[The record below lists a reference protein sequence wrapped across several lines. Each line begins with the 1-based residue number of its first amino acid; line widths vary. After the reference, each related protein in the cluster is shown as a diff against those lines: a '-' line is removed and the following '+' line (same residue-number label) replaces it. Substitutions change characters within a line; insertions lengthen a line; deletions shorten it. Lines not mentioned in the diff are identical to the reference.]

1 MVTKRVVE
9 QFSGLKTVTDFVRWG
24 ASRFAAA
31 GLHYGHGTE
40 DPVDEALLLVA
51 HGLHL
56 PLPLPSEFYR
66 ARLTEQERPRVAA
79 LIQRR
84 VEERRPAAYLTG
96 EAWFAGLRL
105 IADQRALVPRS
116 PIAEL
121 IEQGFAPWID
131 PHAVQ
136 RVLDLCTG
144 GGCIAVASAAHLP
157 ASQVDAADISA
168 EALTLAAENVQAQAL
183 GDRVRIVHSDVFENL
198 SGQVYDVIVSNPP
211 YVARAE
217 FESLPAEYGHEPA
230 LGLVAGED
238 GLDIVRR
245 ILDGAKAHLRPGGIL
260 IVEVGSAEGALID
273 AFPELPF
280 TWLDFER
287 GGSGVFLL
295 RRDEL
300 SGD

>member
-1 MVTKRVVE
+1 ME
-9 QFSGLKTVTDFVRWG
+9 QIAGLKTVTDFVRWG
-24 ASRFAAA
+24 ATRFAAA

-40 DPVDEALLLVA
+40 DPIDEALLLVA
-51 HGLHL
+51 HGLNL
-56 PLPLPSEFYR
+56 PLPLPSEFHG
-66 ARLTEQERPRVAA
+66 ARLARQERPLIAA
-79 LIQRR
+79 LIERR
-84 VEERRPAAYLTG
+84 IEERRPAAYLTG

-105 IADQRALVPRS
+105 ITDERALVPRS

-131 PHAVQ
+131 PDSVQ
-136 RVLDLCTG
+136 RVLDMCTG

-157 ASQVDAADISA
+157 HTRVDAVDISA
-168 EALTLAAENVQAQAL
+168 DALALASENIEALGLTE
-183 GDRVRIVHSDVFENL
+183 RVRVVHSDVFENIG
-198 SGQVYDVIVSNPP
+198 GQVYDVIVSNPP
-211 YVARAE
+211 YVAQAE
-217 FESLPAEYGHEPA
+217 FASLPAEYSHEPE

-260 IVEVGSAEGALID
+260 IVEVGSAAGALID

-280 TWLDFER
+280 TWIEFER

-295 RRDEL
+295 GREDL
-300 SGD
+300 AGD